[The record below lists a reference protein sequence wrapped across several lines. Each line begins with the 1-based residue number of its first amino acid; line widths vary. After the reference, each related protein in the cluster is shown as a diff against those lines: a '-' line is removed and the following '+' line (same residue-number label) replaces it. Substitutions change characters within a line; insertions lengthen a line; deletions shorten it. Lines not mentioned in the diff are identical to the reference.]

1 MSKDELVKEFTEAVS
16 SGLLDKDLSSMIDL
30 LNRRQAA
37 VRHAITIN
45 DFNIGDRVVFNDQ
58 TGTRYMIGQ
67 FATVVGKRQKKIAVR
82 LDHSI
87 GKFNKDSQIIVPT
100 AIVDVVVA

>member
-37 VRHAITIN
+37 VRHAIT
-45 DFNIGDRVVFNDQ
+45 
-58 TGTRYMIGQ
+58 TPPPGQ
-67 FATVVGKRQKKIAVR
+67 YDPAG
-82 LDHSI
+82 HCMY
-87 GKFNKDSQIIVPT
+87 
-100 AIVDVVVA
+100 DVLRAGHAGHDNC